1 MENEKKAMLLHVA
14 VITGKLMLI
23 TTLTALLLACINLL
37 TEPVI
42 SANEEAKKNAG
53 RTNVS

>member
-1 MENEKKAMLLHVA
+1 MENEKKAALAHIGK
-14 VITGKLMLI
+14 ITGKLMLI

-42 SANEEAKKNAG
+42 SGNEEAKKNA
-53 RTNVS
+53 